1 MKITLWNENSEGPTI
16 TFECEP
22 YLTPVESLEVADDSV
37 VPVKRLPGPVKYE
50 IEPLPQ
56 KLKLKI
62 STERE
67 ETQALVGDPVTIS
80 FQLEPESD
88 ILLKSLK
95 VHVVEIEQ
103 TNLRPQSHSLSES
116 MYSSFRDSSR
126 SQLLGRSMMSS
137 SEKSSS
143 FLGLDRSIGVSV
155 ILDD

>member
-22 YLTPVESLEVADDSV
+22 YLTPVKSLEEAEGDDSI
-37 VPVKRLPGPVKYE
+37 VPVKRLSGPVKYD

-62 STERE
+62 NTERGV
-67 ETQALVGDPVTIS
+67 TQALVGDPVTIS

-103 TNLRPQSHSLSES
+103 TSLRPQSQSMSES

-126 SQLLGRSMMSS
+126 S
-137 SEKSSS
+137 
-143 FLGLDRSIGVSV
+143 
-155 ILDD
+155 